1 MSTPTRDAVESF
13 KRITGE
19 SDSVALRKLEEYGGN
34 LNAAVS
40 AHFLE
45 LERSV
50 TNLITTDSSRLDS
63 VDVNNQSGFGTRGI
77 VPLISAVRRFRP
89 SLLFDPNYRRNLLN
103 QIGAPNLSNQATS
116 PHMGEVTGVPVGWN
130 GRNEHPLY
138 SGVRPSIT
146 DSPGTPSYYGGGIY
160 NNVSRDDHGQQQI
173 DCVESEMMQAAIEAS
188 KQEFEQTYINQRRGS
203 PNGSSSVGLQ
213 QRQLEQED
221 DELAR
226 AISLS
231 LKTADEENAIRMLKD
246 NYEQMGT
253 YDSND
258 RTKATTSNS
267 SKAGNSSL
275 RQPPVTHES
284 IHDIYNQLR
293 SRDSLNS
300 NVWVGISEKEID
312 EAIMLET
319 QLFSQIAEGS
329 LRLPSH
335 EQGGPGRSIN
345 DGLQAVSQPQ
355 SSSLVDQ
362 RLLRQQQDEEYLISL
377 LADKEKEM
385 NALKKAE
392 SHSLKEEE
400 SFRRKLEGE
409 VIYFSPLLITCIFH
423 QEQEV
428 NKVMATKMTSLPPEP
443 ARDDENAV
451 TILVRMPD
459 GTRHGRRFCR
469 SDKLQLLFDFID
481 VSKVAKPGTY
491 KVVRPYPRRAFG
503 AADCSLS
510 LNQLG
515 LTGKQEALF
524 LEFI

>member
-1 MSTPTRDAVESF
+1 MSTPTRDAIESF
-13 KRITGE
+13 KSITGE
-19 SDSVALRKLEEYGGN
+19 SESVALRKLEEYGGN

-45 LERSV
+45 LERNI
-50 TNLITTDSSRLDS
+50 TNPIAAASSRYDS
-63 VDVNNQSGFGTRGI
+63 VDVNNQSGFGSRGI

-89 SLLFDPNYRRNLLN
+89 SLLLDPNYRRNLLN
-103 QIGAPNLSNQATS
+103 QIGAPNFNQQATS
-116 PHMGEVTGVPVGWN
+116 PHMGEVTGVPVGFN
-130 GRNEHPLY
+130 SGNEHPLY
-138 SGVRPSIT
+138 SGVRPVIT
-146 DSPGTPSYYGGGIY
+146 DSPGTPSYYGGGVY
-160 NNVSRDDHGQQQI
+160 NNVSRDGHQQI
-173 DCVESEMMQAAIEAS
+173 DGVESEMMQAAVEAS
-188 KQEFEQTYINQRRGS
+188 KKEFEQTYMNERRGS
-203 PNGSSSVGLQ
+203 SYGSSSIEFQ
-213 QRQLEQED
+213 QRQFEQED

-231 LKTADEENAIRMLKD
+231 LKTADEEKAIRMSKD
-246 NYEQMGT
+246 HYEIMGT

-258 RTKATTSNS
+258 RTKATTSNG
-267 SKAGNSSL
+267 SKAGNSSV
-275 RQPPVTHES
+275 RQPPVTHEAV
-284 IHDIYNQLR
+284 HDIHNHLW

-300 NVWVGISEKEID
+300 NEWVGISQKELD

-329 LRLPSH
+329 SRLPSH

-345 DGLQAVSQPQ
+345 PGLQAVSHPQ
-355 SSSLVDQ
+355 SSSLMDQ

-377 LADKEKEM
+377 LADKEKETS
-385 NALKKAE
+385 ALKKAE
-392 SHSLKEEE
+392 NHSLKEEE
-400 SFRRKLEGE
+400 SFRRKPEGE
-409 VIYFSPLLITCIFH
+409 
-423 QEQEV
+423 EV
-428 NKVMATKMTSLPPEP
+428 NKVMTTKMTSLPPEP
-443 ARDDENAV
+443 ARDDENAI

-481 VSKVAKPGTY
+481 VGKVAKPGTY
-491 KVVRPYPRRAFG
+491 RLVRPYPRRAFG

-524 LEFI
+524 LEFM

>member
-203 PNGSSSVGLQ
+203 PN
-213 QRQLEQED
+213 RQLEQED

-267 SKAGNSSL
+267 SK
-275 RQPPVTHES
+275 
-284 IHDIYNQLR
+284 
-293 SRDSLNS
+293 
-300 NVWVGISEKEID
+300 WVGISEKEID

-409 VIYFSPLLITCIFH
+409 
-423 QEQEV
+423 EV